1 MNAAV
6 PLTHSLQLDFGQ
18 VTQHLE
24 ATISLSG
31 GLNEI
36 IHVKQSTQ
44 CPVHASPQEIYIHIN
59 RDTGISRKR
68 HTGNYQ

>member
-1 MNAAV
+1 MNAAG
-6 PLTHSLQLDFGQ
+6 PLTYLLQLDFEQ

-24 ATISLSG
+24 GTISLSG

-44 CPVHASPQEIYIHIN
+44 GPVHASPQEIHIHIN
-59 RDTGISRKR
+59 
-68 HTGNYQ
+68 